1 MNTPNDKNTSEN
13 LSGNKENLSYD
24 FVSVQDTKE
33 EEKINREG
41 KNRFVW
47 LCLLFA
53 VLSSLLFTPAFNVKN
68 IVVKDSN
75 FITVEQIV
83 AVSKILTNQNILS
96 INTQKAEEN
105 IRQIPLVKDVSV
117 ARKFPDTIEITVTEC
132 QKRAYINHMNKYVC
146 IDENGKIVEI
156 LTQVSDNNLMIVKN
170 AEPKEFF
177 LGKNIVLKD
186 EDKLEFLKSFFKAL
200 DDVEDMPNKIVSMNL
215 KNKDEI
221 YITLDNDITVN
232 LGDNSNLSYKMAYLK
247 QTLLTQLKTYRGGT
261 LDLSDPENTVR
272 YKGSAQ

>member
-105 IRQIPLVKDVSV
+105 IRQIPLVKNVSV